1 MEYTG
6 KNINKAQQD
15 NPPPQGAIAT
25 SAFAPEE
32 DSVSV
37 ISSHTINIADT
48 QTENLEKSFWQKATS
63 EMTIKNGAKF
73 GGTTLK
79 EFLKFAKSNDS
90 ASANNALRA
99 IVLASFD
106 FIPYGMFIS
115 PIIGYIWEEQGGIKE
130 QLTKLKDEINAE
142 TDKKIAQ
149 QHLIDLDSKFSD
161 LLENLNKLENSV
173 KSKKAEMYY
182 DSQGSIEESRRIW
195 VGIIESKF
203 GEILTLAKQEKNKV
217 NELPL
222 YTQVAT
228 AHISFLKNLEINGP
242 GPNYKFDPQ
251 SLKYFYNT
259 KHIQETIDKYTTYI
273 KNTFDDFHIK
283 NIEKIYK
290 VYGSPIDPY
299 IFATSEG
306 RELVKQKLNKLLLE
320 AKATLDKIN
329 NETVWLGGWAA
340 HGRSVEKATDE
351 LNNVKVAVNAADF
364 SSKLFETTIADES
377 FNTIASLGT
386 WIEKDGKHY
395 YNDRYGEMVTEWL
408 NIGKKTY
415 FFSPEDN
422 VENLSGIKFK
432 KGEMITGWVN
442 TEENMESNQ
451 IRSYLFVDEE
461 EGLKNSAGE
470 LFTLGQMMTGW
481 HKTMDGKDKEFWYYF
496 TSEEEGLKN
505 SAGELFTLGQMMTG
519 WHKTMDEKGKEFWYY
534 FSPKEEGLKN
544 FAGKLFTL
552 GQMMTGTVKIGN
564 KGYTFAENGVCTNPN
579 I

>member
-6 KNINKAQQD
+6 ENINKAQQD

-329 NETVWLGGWAA
+329 NETVWPGGWAA